1 MANFQPALQ
10 LTLAHEGGFFH
21 NPVTGEIVNRGITL
35 TFILNSGYCPT
46 ADAAF
51 IQNLTLDQTA
61 AIYQKY
67 FWDAHNIGQINDQNL
82 ANKVFDL
89 TVNMGPGTATHEGA
103 LTLLQRAVC
112 DCGGNCQIDG
122 IIGSQSIAQVNAL
135 NAVQL
140 LAAYRQRAEARYQ
153 AIAAANQELAGNLDG
168 WLNRL
173 NS

>member
-10 LTLAHEGGFFH
+10 LTLVHEGGFFH
-21 NPVTGEIVNRGITL
+21 NLVTGEIVNRGITL
-35 TFILNSGYCPT
+35 TFVKDSGYSTT
-46 ADAAF
+46 ADMAF

-61 AIYQKY
+61 EIYQKF
-67 FWDAHNIGQINDQNL
+67 FWDKHNIGQINDQNL

-89 TVNMGPGTATHEGA
+89 TVNMGSGTAAHEGA

-122 IIGSQSIAQVNAL
+122 FMGPQSIAQVNAL
-135 NAVQL
+135 NAGQL

-153 AIAAANQELAGNLDG
+153 AIAAANQLLAGNLGG